1 MKFYIKEANTSFMN
15 LNTKIK
21 YNHEYLKKNKI
32 ISKIKNFK
40 YKLN

>member
-21 YNHEYLKKNKI
+21 YNHEYLKKIKLFQK
-32 ISKIKNFK
+32 SKI
-40 YKLN
+40 LNIN